1 MHTAIGLEVH
11 AQLNTRTKLFC
22 GCSTNYFQQPPN
34 THTCPVCL
42 GMPGALP
49 VLNRRAIELTLRVGL
64 ALSCTVPPR
73 CKFDRK
79 NYFYPDLPKGYQI
92 SQYDEPLC
100 ADGLLEFEHEG
111 RTRRVR
117 VRRVHLEE
125 DAGKLLHGAHGTLV
139 DLNRT
144 GVPLIEIVTEPDLS
158 DPGEA
163 AAFMRALRQLL
174 RYLDVCDG
182 DMEKGS
188 LRCDANVSLS
198 RDPEKLGTKTEVKNM
213 NSFKAVEDALG
224 FELARHRRLLEAGKR
239 IVQETLG
246 WDADRG
252 EAIAMRDK
260 EEAEDYRYFPE
271 PDLPPVAV
279 EAGWLEDI
287 RNTMPET
294 PAQRRKRFATAYGL
308 PAYDVG
314 VLTEERELADYFEAV
329 LQDFDEPKEVS
340 NWIMGEVLRLLK
352 EHETLKLSAADLAQL
367 LAMVKAG
374 EVNRN
379 TAKEVVGLAFET
391 GRSPA
396 QIVEERGLKRISD
409 SGELEGIVAKVVA
422 AHPDEV
428 EDFRNG
434 NEKVLGWFV
443 GQVMAKTQG
452 KADPKAARDLL
463 HQHLTQ

>member
-22 GCSTNYFQQPPN
+22 GCSAAYFQQPPN

-49 VLNRRAIELTLRVGL
+49 VLNRRAVELTLRVGL
-64 ALSCTVPPR
+64 ALGCAVPPR

-100 ADGLLEFEHEG
+100 ADGALEFEHEG
-111 RTRRVR
+111 KPRRVR

-125 DAGKLLHGAHGTLV
+125 DAGKLLHGSSGTLV

-144 GVPLIEIVTEPDLS
+144 GVPLIEIVTEPDLRE
-158 DPGEA
+158 PAEA

-198 RDPEKLGTKTEVKNM
+198 PNPDRLGTKTEVKNM

-224 FELARHRRLLEAGKR
+224 YELARHRRLLGGGER
-239 IVQETLG
+239 VVQETLG

-252 EAIAMRDK
+252 EATVMRGK

-279 EAGWLEDI
+279 EAGWLELI
-287 RNTMPET
+287 QTAMPET
-294 PAQRRKRFATAYGL
+294 PAQRRQRFSKTYGL

-314 VLTEERELADYFEAV
+314 VLTEEREVADYFEAV
-329 LQDFDEPKEVS
+329 LADFNEPKEVS
-340 NWIMGEVLRLLK
+340 NWVMGEVLRLLK

-367 LAMVKAG
+367 LTMVKAG

-379 TAKEVVGLAFET
+379 TAKEVVELAFET
-391 GRSPA
+391 GQSPA
-396 QIVEERGLKRISD
+396 HIVEERGLRQISD
-409 SGELEGIVAKVVA
+409 SGELASIVAEVVA
-422 AHPDEV
+422 AHPE
-428 EDFRNG
+428 EAADFRNG

-443 GQVMAKTQG
+443 GQVMARTQG
-452 KADPKAARDLL
+452 KADPKAAREMLQRQL
-463 HQHLTQ
+463 A